1 MDAFGT
7 FACGLGGSPQL
18 RYERRA
24 GQRHKRFF
32 GGLGYEPHV
41 LLLGIDHEAGCPI
54 VIADLGTEGLQRPA
68 CGGTPLKGL
77 HQNRRIEAKAFGQQ
91 HGFADTQQI
100 HGPHD
105 LVAEL
110 DGLTGPWTAA
120 IGDVL
125 AHGRKDRLGSIEV
138 GAIASDKD
146 AERALLRADGAT
158 GDRGLEESHSERL
171 KTRADAF
178 RGSWSDGAH
187 IDEERPR
194 GSAMARAF
202 RAEQNG
208 FDIGTIGHARDHD
221 VATLGG
227 RTRRVARDAAV
238 CNDGGRAIGSSVVAA
253 HRHPSFEQIVGHAD
267 PHQPHT
273 EESDRGD

>member
-1 MDAFGT
+1 MDAFGA

-24 GQRHKRFF
+24 GQRHKGFF
-32 GGLGYEPHV
+32 GGLRYEPHV
-41 LLLGIDHEAGCPI
+41 LLLGIDHESGCPI

-68 CGGTPLKGL
+68 CGGTTLKGL
-77 HQNRRIEAKAFGQQ
+77 YQNRRIEAEAFGQQ

-100 HGPHD
+100 HRPQD

-125 AHGRKDRLGSIEV
+125 AHGRKHRLGGIEV
-138 GAIASDKD
+138 CSIASDKD
-146 AERALLRADGAT
+146 AESALLRADGAA
-158 GDRGLEESHSERL
+158 GDRGLEESQPERL
-171 KTRADAF
+171 KPRADAF
-178 RGSWSDGAH
+178 RDGRGNGAH
-187 IDEERPR
+187 VDEKRPS
-194 GSAMARAF
+194 GSAMARAV
-202 RAEQNG
+202 RPEQNG

-221 VATLGG
+221 VALLGG

-238 CNDGGRAIGSSVVAA
+238 CNDGGRAFGSSVVAP
-253 HRHPSFEQIVGHAD
+253 HRHSGLE
-267 PHQPHT
+267 
-273 EESDRGD
+273 